1 MNAFAFR
8 DLTASIAYLWFFNGL
23 FPLTPALSLRER
35 ERHRSDSPQF
45 DALRLFDR
53 QVSILPLP
61 EGEGWGEGE
70 ETVSLSDAATF
81 LRDHRPQLL
90 THNSQRSLCSAKV

>member
-1 MNAFAFR
+1 MNTFALG
-8 DLTASIAYLWFFNGL
+8 DVTASIAYLWFFDGL
-23 FPLTPALSLRER
+23 FPPALSLRER

-45 DALRLFDR
+45 DALRLFNR
-53 QVSILPLP
+53 QVSILPLSD
-61 EGEGWGEGE
+61 GEGWGEKE

-81 LRDHRPQLL
+81 LRDQGPQLL